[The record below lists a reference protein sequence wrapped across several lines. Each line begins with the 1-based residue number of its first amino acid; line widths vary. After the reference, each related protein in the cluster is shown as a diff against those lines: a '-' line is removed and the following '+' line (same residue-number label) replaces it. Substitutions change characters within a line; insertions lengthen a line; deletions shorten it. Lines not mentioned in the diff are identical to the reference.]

1 MSRPG
6 PGAKPAVLVV
16 EDEAL
21 IQLHAVAMVE
31 AAGFEAV
38 RASNAADAIRV
49 LETRGDIR
57 AVFTDIQMPGAMDGL
72 GLMRLIKE
80 RWPIIAT
87 LLTSGKEMLAQSDL
101 PRGVRFVAK
110 PYLQPQIEVALR
122 QLIGDSA
129 SA

>member
-31 AAGFEAV
+31 AAGFEAIS
-38 RASNAADAIRV
+38 ASNVADAIRI

-57 AVFTDIQMPGAMDGL
+57 AVFTDIQMPGPMDGL
-72 GLMRLIKE
+72 GLMRLLK
-80 RWPIIAT
+80 A
-87 LLTSGKEMLAQSDL
+87 LADNRYPHDL
-101 PRGVRFVAK
+101 RK
-110 PYLQPQIEVALR
+110 
-122 QLIGDSA
+122 
-129 SA
+129 